1 MHDDIFAL
9 DIGTRKVMGVLA
21 REVDGCL
28 EIIDVQVIEHPSRPM
43 YDGMIHNIDEVVAT
57 VKQIKDSLESRINK
71 KLNKVGVA
79 VAGRN
84 LVTFVSKAEKDLI
97 SEQEIT
103 ASVIRDLELEAVDKI
118 SAQSHQKLSNLH
130 CVGYSPVYYEL
141 DGMRI
146 MNLAGHKGRRVAL
159 EVIVTFL
166 PRMVLES
173 MFTVLERAGLELT
186 NITLE
191 PIAAINAIVP
201 EEMRHL
207 NILLV
212 DVGAGT
218 SDLAITKD
226 GLIFAYGMVPEAGD
240 EISEAVCQA
249 LLTDFHTAERI
260 KKSLEAVEDIEYEDI
275 WGKKHSTTS
284 AQVKETLLPKVESLA
299 GNIAK
304 RARELNPDAPLHA
317 VIGVGGGSLTYRLM
331 ERLASSLN
339 LDNNRVGIR
348 LPKAIRN
355 IHDKTGKLIGPEA
368 VTPLGITMMTA
379 RSGGLKFIEITVND
393 RKLRMLD
400 FYQKKDI
407 LGALILSGIDNKKL
421 YARPG
426 MALTIKVNGELKMI
440 RGTLG
445 EPAKVTL
452 NNEPVSSLSSRIEQ
466 GDTITFEE
474 AVDGV
479 DAHAVIGDVV
489 KRGVL
494 SVTFNGEALTI
505 NPPVLMNEREAS
517 FDTPV
522 SDRALIQAVESLKI
536 RDLLRSKGV
545 EPGALQEKQLFV
557 SVNDAPQSLTARNF
571 SLKLNGETSA
581 LDAHV
586 TQDAVVEFSL
596 CQMALYRI
604 KDVVDMP
611 ATCGKI
617 SVSVDGAQ
625 VNINIEPVQ
634 IFMNGR
640 RVGPDD
646 FLVDGADIKI
656 YYVKE
661 PYALL
666 SEIFRYID
674 IDPQRGRGKAIK
686 ILVDDMPAG
695 FTTPLKDGSRVRILF
710 EDRM

>member
-1 MHDDIFAL
+1 MNADIFAL
-9 DIGTRKVMGVLA
+9 DIGTRKVMGLIA
-21 REVDGCL
+21 RQVDGRL
-28 EIIDVQVIEHPSRPM
+28 EIVDVETVEHPSRPM
-43 YDGMIHNIDEVVAT
+43 YDGMIHNIDEVVSI
-57 VKQIKDSLESRINK
+57 VKQIKNALESRINK
-71 KLNKVGVA
+71 KLDKVGVA

-84 LVTFVSKAEKDLI
+84 LVTFVSKAEKDLM

-103 ASVIRDLELEAVDKI
+103 ASIIRDLELEAVDKI

-141 DGMRI
+141 DGTRVL
-146 MNLAGHKGRRVAL
+146 NLMGHKGRKAGL

-173 MFTVLERAGLELT
+173 MFTVLERAGLELI

-201 EEMRHL
+201 EDMRHL
-207 NILLV
+207 NLLLV

-226 GLIFAYGMVPEAGD
+226 SLVFAYGMVPEAGD
-240 EISEAVCQA
+240 EISEAICQA
-249 LLTDFHTAERI
+249 LLTDFSTAERI
-260 KKSLEAVEDIEYEDI
+260 KRSLEALEEIEYEDI
-275 WGKKHSTTS
+275 WGKKHSTTAS
-284 AQVKETLLPKVESLA
+284 RVKETLLPRVESLA
-299 GNIAK
+299 ANIAK

-331 ERLASSLN
+331 PQLASSLN

-348 LPKAIRN
+348 LPKAVKN
-355 IHDKTGKLIGPEA
+355 IQDKTGKLTGPES
-368 VTPLGITMMTA
+368 VTPLGIAMMTA
-379 RSGGLKFIEITVND
+379 RAKGLKFIELTVNN
-393 RKLRMLD
+393 KKIRMLD

-421 YARPG
+421 HARPG
-426 MALTIKVNGELKMI
+426 MALTVKVNGELRMI

-445 EPAKVTL
+445 EGAKVAL
-452 NNEPVSSLSSRIEQ
+452 NGEPVSSLSNKITR
-466 GDTITFEE
+466 GDSITFEE

-479 DAHAVIGDVV
+479 DAHAAIRDVV
-489 KRGVL
+489 KQVSL
-494 SVTFNGEALTI
+494 DVIFNGEALKI
-505 NPPVLMNEREAS
+505 DPPVLMNEQE
-517 FDTPV
+517 V
-522 SDRALIQAVESLKI
+522 SLDALVADRAVIQALESLKI
-536 RDLLRSKGV
+536 RDLLKYKGV
-545 EPGALQEKQLFV
+545 DLDILQEKQLIFA
-557 SVNDAPQSLTARNF
+557 VNDAPQAMTARNF
-571 SLKLNGETSA
+571 SLTLNGETA
-581 LDAHV
+581 DLNRTV
-586 TQDAVVEFSL
+586 RQDDVVEFAL
-596 CQMALYRI
+596 CRMVLYRV
-604 KDVVDMP
+604 KDVADIP
-611 ATCGKI
+611 PTCGKI
-617 SVSVDGAQ
+617 SVSVDGEQ

-656 YYVKE
+656 YYVKQ
-661 PYALL
+661 PHALL
-666 SEIFRYID
+666 SEIFRYIQ

-695 FTTPLKDGSRVRILF
+695 FTTPLKDGSRVKILF
-710 EDRM
+710 EERT